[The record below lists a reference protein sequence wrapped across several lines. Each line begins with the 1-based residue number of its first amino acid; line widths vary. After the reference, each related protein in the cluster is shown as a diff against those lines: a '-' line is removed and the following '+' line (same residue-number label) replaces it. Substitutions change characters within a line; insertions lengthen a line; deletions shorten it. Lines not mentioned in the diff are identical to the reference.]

1 MLLSGE
7 LRVSIMLAESLCR
20 DHTNS
25 ARTLICIPIGGEM
38 LEKVGSRIV
47 VIWLGCVLL
56 FSMFLFMTHDGPVLT
71 TSGIGGFAFSSWVNM
86 DRG

>member
-56 FSMFLFMTHDGPVLT
+56 FSMFLFMTARWACLDYKWHWR
-71 TSGIGGFAFSSWVNM
+71 I
-86 DRG
+86 RI